1 MVECSSVQLSKD
13 LPGRGAEETG
23 KKETK
28 PRSFENYGFCQIG
41 RCGELPD
48 RKPWEELKRAEIADL
63 KRRQCSKCDYYSKTE
78 NAWSVSAT
86 CDYILIEEHSRGCDP
101 RDCVKNGIFK
111 KKSRGKSRVKRV
123 IL

>member
-1 MVECSSVQLSKD
+1 M
-13 LPGRGAEETG
+13 
-23 KKETK
+23 
-28 PRSFENYGFCQIG
+28 
-41 RCGELPD
+41 PD
-48 RKPWEELKRAEIADL
+48 RKPWEKLKRTEIADL

-111 KKSRGKSRVKRV
+111 KKARGKSRVKRV

>member
-1 MVECSSVQLSKD
+1 M
-13 LPGRGAEETG
+13 
-23 KKETK
+23 
-28 PRSFENYGFCQIG
+28 
-41 RCGELPD
+41 PD

-78 NAWSVSAT
+78 NAWSASAT

-111 KKSRGKSRVKRV
+111 KKERGKSRVKRV